1 MAEALTLARPYARAA
16 FSLARQGGQLEAWSR
31 WLGFAAQV
39 AVEPSV
45 LQLNGDPRFDAT
57 QAVALYLPPDCESE
71 SLFARFL
78 GVLAEVTRL
87 PLLAVIQLEFEQLKY
102 TAEGRIEVRVSSAK
116 PLSAEAQQRL
126 CTALS
131 RRYGRGVELLLN
143 EDPDLIGG
151 VRIEGDG
158 EVIDTSVQGRLQRL
172 AHALVQ

>member
-16 FSLARQGGQLEAWSR
+16 FSLARQGEQLEAWSR

-39 AVEPSV
+39 AQEPSV
-45 LQLNGDPRFDAT
+45 LRLNGDPRFGIT
-57 QAVALYLPPDCESE
+57 QAVALYLPPDCEGE

-87 PLLAVIQLEFEQLKY
+87 PLLAVIQLEFEQLKRI
-102 TAEGRIEVRVSSAK
+102 AEGSIEVCVSTAK
-116 PLSAEAQQRL
+116 PLSAEIQQRL
-126 CTALS
+126 CTALGH
-131 RRYGRGVELLLN
+131 RYGRRVELHLS

-151 VRIEGDG
+151 VRIEANG
-158 EVIDTSVQGRLQRL
+158 EVIDASAQGRLQRL

>member
-39 AVEPSV
+39 AVEPEV
-45 LQLNGDPRFDAT
+45 LQLNGDPRFGAA

-71 SLFARFL
+71 SLFAHFL
-78 GVLAEVTRL
+78 GVLVEVTRL
-87 PLLAVIQLEFEQLKY
+87 PLLAVIRLEFEQLKR
-102 TAEGRIEVRVSSAK
+102 TAEGSIEVRVSSAK

-126 CTALS
+126 CQALN
-131 RRYGRGVELLLN
+131 RRYGRRVELLLN

-151 VRIEGDG
+151 VRIEAGG
-158 EVIDTSVQGRLQRL
+158 EVIDASTQGRLQRL
-172 AHALVQ
+172 AQALVQ